1 MVSLCDVSVPWL
13 LPSGNDLGTTFV
25 NNITAL
31 VFFWSN
37 IFCLFQDLKKKKK
50 DILIFITIKKNNIRI
65 MRRFTTCF
73 KIFSKSCCMYRAMR
87 LQN

>member
-31 VFFWSN
+31 VFFVSN

-50 DILIFITIKKNNIRI
+50 I
-65 MRRFTTCF
+65 
-73 KIFSKSCCMYRAMR
+73 Y
-87 LQN
+87 